1 MNAFS
6 ELFSRPDTA
15 KCGIIEFEDGE
26 IEITV
31 FKHKE
36 KDGGGVGTRTEHQ
49 RLQDNIKLSL
59 MHVIRVPEREE
70 REKRH
75 RNYPFIEEIFEE
87 MIAEKFSEND
97 ERHHKTINLKIPEH
111 LK

>member
-1 MNAFS
+1 
-6 ELFSRPDTA
+6 
-15 KCGIIEFEDGE
+15 
-26 IEITV
+26 
-31 FKHKE
+31 
-36 KDGGGVGTRTEHQ
+36 
-49 RLQDNIKLSL
+49 

-97 ERHHKTINLKIPEH
+97 ERHHNTIHKNKLKMD
-111 LK
+111 